1 VAVGILDLDLL
12 HVAIAA
18 ARRTLGNDGPR
29 TAGRYRRLN
38 HPAFADDR
46 LRGELASIAIFD
58 RDQGERL
65 LDRNRRRGGRRPAR
79 RYLNDVRHVVIV
91 STCGESENDD
101 DGREKAHRE
110 VVGPGRGS
118 LLCASVNVR

>member
-18 ARRTLGNDGPR
+18 ARRALGDDGPR
-29 TAGRYRRLN
+29 AAGRYRRLN
-38 HPAFADDR
+38 HPAFAGDR
-46 LRGELASIAIFD
+46 LRGELARIAVFD
-58 RDQGERL
+58 RDQRERL
-65 LDRNRRRGGRRPAR
+65 LDRDGRGVGRRSAR

-91 STCGESENDD
+91 STCGENENDD
-101 DGREKAHRE
+101 DGREKTHRR
-110 VVGPGRGS
+110 VVGPGRES